1 MFTNIKKG
9 KDSNGIELERFQH
22 TKSNIGI
29 IVNDFNWDKKSQ
41 ANFDIALS
49 ETIYMF
55 VLVVQTLPKRIKN
68 SETKP
73 MGTRKGMT
81 KDETEKRQ
89 CFIIWLDR

>member
-49 ETIYMF
+49 EIIYMF
-55 VLVVQTLPKRIKN
+55 VPVQILPKRIKN

-73 MGTRKGMT
+73 TRTRKGMK
-81 KDETEKRQ
+81 KDETEKR
-89 CFIIWLDR
+89 